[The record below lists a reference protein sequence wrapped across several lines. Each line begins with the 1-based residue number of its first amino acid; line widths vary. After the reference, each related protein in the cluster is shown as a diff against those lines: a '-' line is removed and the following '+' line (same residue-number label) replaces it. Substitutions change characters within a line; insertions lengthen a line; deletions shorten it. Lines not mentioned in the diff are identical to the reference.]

1 MGVDTRTSLPAMPA
15 TVISLARCIKYIVRA
30 IVLLALLAEAYTFI
44 SPSSYI
50 ESYSALYRSL
60 DKGWLSFA
68 LAYLVELLRLLF
80 KAVNFFFC
88 VDCGLLVCHSRLGT
102 FEINTPREW
111 GGAVYLKLPFG
122 VYAFRWALAET
133 SRVARWYI
141 WYSGTVNRVMDL
153 RPVRLVIGV

>member
-1 MGVDTRTSLPAMPA
+1 MPA

-30 IVLLALLAEAYTFI
+30 VVLLALLAEAYTFI

-50 ESYSALYRSL
+50 EPYSALSRSL
-60 DKGWLSFA
+60 DEGWLSFA
-68 LAYLVELLRLLF
+68 LAYSVELLRVLF

-111 GGAVYLKLPFG
+111 GAVFYLKLPSG
-122 VYAFRWALAET
+122 VYAFRWALAKT

-141 WYSGTVNRVMDL
+141 WYSGIANRVMDSW
-153 RPVRLVIGV
+153 PIRLVTGD